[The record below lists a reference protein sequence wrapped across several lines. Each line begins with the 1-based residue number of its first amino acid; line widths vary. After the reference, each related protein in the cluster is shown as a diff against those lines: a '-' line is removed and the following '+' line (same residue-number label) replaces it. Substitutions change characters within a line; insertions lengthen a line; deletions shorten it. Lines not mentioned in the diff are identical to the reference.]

1 MNAFVT
7 GGTGFVGAHLVAA
20 LRARGVAVTALVRS
34 PARAERLGWDAGVRI
49 VRGDLADTAALA
61 AASAEA
67 EVVFHVAGT
76 ISARSPAEFYRANR
90 DGTARMLDAA
100 AARPPR
106 RFVLVSSVAAAGPNP
121 PGRPHET
128 GEEAE
133 PVTEYGRSKLA
144 AEDLV
149 RGSDLPWSI
158 LRPPPVYGEWDQ
170 EFLTLFR
177 TVRLGLAPVFGD
189 GSQQLSM
196 VYAADL
202 AQALIAAALSPTAA
216 GRTYYPTH
224 PEVVTSRDVVL
235 TAGRALGR
243 TPRVVSLPGGLAR
256 GLLGAIAAG
265 ARLAGRATVLTP
277 DKANEFFAPA
287 WTFSPEALT
296 RDTGWVATVDLET
309 GFRRTVAWY
318 RERGWL

>member
-1 MNAFVT
+1 VNAFVT
-7 GGTGFVGAHLVAA
+7 GATGFVGAHLVAA
-20 LRARGVAVTALVRS
+20 LRARGTAVTALVRS
-34 PARAERLGWDAGVRI
+34 PERAARLGWGPDVRV
-49 VRGDLADTAALA
+49 VRGDLADRATLA
-61 AASAEA
+61 AACAEA
-67 EVVFHVAGT
+67 DVVFHVAGSV
-76 ISARSPAEFYRANR
+76 SARSPAEFFRANR
-90 DGTARMLDAA
+90 DGTARVLEAA
-100 AARPPR
+100 APHPPHR
-106 RFVLVSSVAAAGPNP
+106 LVLVSSVAAAGPNQ

-128 GEEAE
+128 GDEAE

-170 EFLTLFR
+170 EFLTLFK

-202 AQALIAAALSPTAA
+202 AQALIAAAASPAAA
-216 GRTYYPTH
+216 GKVYYPAH

-235 TAGRALGR
+235 AAGRAMGR
-243 TPRVVSLPGGLAR
+243 TPRVVSLSGGLAR

-265 ARLAGRATVLTP
+265 ARLAGQATVLTA

-287 WTFSPEALT
+287 WTFSPQPLM
-296 RDTGWVATVDLET
+296 RDTGWAATVDLET

-318 RERGWL
+318 RERHWL

>member
-20 LRARGVAVTALVRS
+20 LRTSGVAVTVL
-34 PARAERLGWDAGVRI
+34 ARAPERAARLGWGPDVRV
-49 VRGDLADTAALA
+49 VRGDLADAAALA
-61 AASAEA
+61 AAAA
-67 EVVFHVAGT
+67 DADVVFHLAG
-76 ISARSPAEFYRANR
+76 IVSARSPAEFFRANR
-90 DGTARMLDAA
+90 DGTARMLEATAA
-100 AARPPR
+100 HPPR

-121 PGRPHET
+121 PGQPHAT
-128 GEEAE
+128 GDEAG

-158 LRPPPVYGEWDQ
+158 LRPPPVYGEWDR

-177 TVRLGLAPVFGD
+177 TVRLGVAPVFGD

-202 AQALIAAALSPTAA
+202 AQALIATAA
-216 GRTYYPTH
+216 SPAAEGRTYYPAH

-235 TAGRALGR
+235 AAGRAVGS
-243 TPRVVSLPGGLAR
+243 TPRVLPLPAALAR

-287 WTFSPEALT
+287 WTFSPELLT
-296 RDTGWVATVDLET
+296 RDTGWTARVDLET

>member
-1 MNAFVT
+1 VRAFVT

-20 LRARGVAVTALVRS
+20 LRARGDAVTALVRS
-34 PARAERLGWDAGVRI
+34 PERATRLGWGPDVGL
-49 VRGDLADTAALA
+49 VRGDLSDAATLTAATG
-61 AASAEA
+61 EA
-67 EVVFHVAGT
+67 DVVFHLAG
-76 ISARSPAEFYRANR
+76 IVSARSPADFFRANR
-90 DGTARMLDAA
+90 DGTARMLEAA
-100 AARPPR
+100 AARPPG
-106 RFVLVSSVAAAGPNP
+106 RFILVSSVAAAGPNP
-121 PGRPHET
+121 PGQPHET
-128 GEEAE
+128 GEESG

-158 LRPPPVYGEWDQ
+158 LRPPPVYGEWDR

-177 TVRLGLAPVFGD
+177 AVRFGIAPVFGD

-196 VYAADL
+196 VYAGDL
-202 AQALIAAALSPTAA
+202 AQALIATAHSAAAT
-216 GRTYYPTH
+216 GKTYYPTH

-235 TAGRALGR
+235 TAGRAVGR

-287 WTFSPEALT
+287 WTFSPAPLT
-296 RDTGWVATVDLET
+296 RDTGWAAAVDLEA
-309 GFRRTVAWY
+309 GFRRTAAWY
-318 RERGWL
+318 RERGLL